1 MLRRVPTLIIVPVLL
16 PSRGGRKPSKD
27 QAGCFVCMCVQ
38 CSLSSSCLVCA
49 AGGSNLARSLV
60 PTCGLLHSGLQ
71 KRNACPFLLTVLS
84 SRSFFSSLNSAQ
96 PSQAFG
102 RNASASSSL
111 SHPSK
116 HLVVHQRLP
125 SLEPSY
131 CTPALSRLELVHPP
145 HTRFNLKLRTPLP
158 TYFGAARVSLH
169 VSPPFYRRH
178 PSPTFPATSYTS
190 SHYSNLG
197 TTVLANSY
205 ATTLHLAPP
214 DSRRNLHHR
223 PTSTLSHRIGLRLT
237 LHLHLCDKRLVSN
250 NSTKS
255 AIRHL
260 HSFRIALTSAALRCF
275 SSPPWPRSC
284 PGPRSRGQY
293 PTNSLALL
301 PSRFRAPTRRPP
313 PAPV

>member
-1 MLRRVPTLIIVPVLL
+1 MLRRVPTLISVPVLL

-27 QAGCFVCMCVQ
+27 QAGCFVCMDVQ
-38 CSLSSSCLVCA
+38 CSLVCA
-49 AGGSNLARSLV
+49 AGCPNLARSLV
-60 PTCGLLHSGLQ
+60 PPTCGLLHSGLQ

-102 RNASASSSL
+102 RNASASSSQT
-111 SHPSK
+111 HPSK

-131 CTPALSRLELVHPP
+131 RTPALSRLELVHPP

-190 SHYSNLG
+190 KSLQQPRHY
-197 TTVLANSY
+197 
-205 ATTLHLAPP
+205 
-214 DSRRNLHHR
+214 
-223 PTSTLSHRIGLRLT
+223 
-237 LHLHLCDKRLVSN
+237 
-250 NSTKS
+250 
-255 AIRHL
+255 
-260 HSFRIALTSAALRCF
+260 CF
-275 SSPPWPRSC
+275 SQQLRHHP
-284 PGPRSRGQY
+284 
-293 PTNSLALL
+293 
-301 PSRFRAPTRRPP
+301 PSRSS
-313 PAPV
+313 